1 VSGALWAT
9 ASGIGFGL
17 FQALN
22 AKAVRALDD
31 PYVSTF
37 LQLLVAAAVLLAASL
52 ATEDVGAVGDAT
64 VWSIVAFAL
73 AGMIHFFVGWTTLNL
88 SQQRIGAAR
97 TSPLLSTTPVFGLLF
112 GVAAAS
118 QVPGWF
124 SVAAI
129 ALTIGGAY
137 LVATPAN
144 TLRSGPYSREAPLL
158 TDPGGGR
165 RPHLQDSLFGLITA
179 CAWSASAIF
188 TLEGL
193 DGLDSPLLGVTIGML
208 SAALAYGALLAITRT
223 PLRLAEQARGA
234 LAAKLLAGVIV
245 ALATWGRW
253 VALDDTDVAVVLALN
268 LASVPVV
275 LVVAPLLSGRHV
287 EVVTGRIWAGAALVI
302 SGALLLI
309 AEA

>member
-64 VWSIVAFAL
+64 AWGIVAFAL

-97 TSPLLSTTPVFGLLF
+97 TSPLLSTTPVFGLVF

-118 QVPGWF
+118 QVPGWL

-129 ALTIGGAY
+129 ALTIAGAY
-137 LVATPAN
+137 LV
-144 TLRSGPYSREAPLL
+144 

-165 RPHLQDSLFGLITA
+165 RPHLQDSLFGLVTA

-287 EVVTGRIWAGAALVI
+287 EVVTARIWAGAALVI
-302 SGALLLI
+302 SGSLLLI

>member
-22 AKAVRALDD
+22 AKAVRDLDD
-31 PYVSTF
+31 VYVSTF
-37 LQLLVAAAVLLAASL
+37 LQLLVAAVVLLAASV
-52 ATEDVGAVGDAT
+52 ATEDLGALGGAT
-64 VWSIVAFAL
+64 AWAILAFAL

-88 SQQRIGAAR
+88 SQRRIGAAR
-97 TSPLLSTTPVFGLLF
+97 TSPLLSMTPLFGLVFGLVL
-112 GVAAAS
+112 AS
-118 QVPGWF
+118 QVPGWP
-124 SVAAI
+124 SAVAI

-137 LVATPAN
+137 LVATPGS
-144 TLRSGPYSREAPLL
+144 TIRPGPYLPEPTPAGN
-158 TDPGGGR
+158 PGRGL
-165 RPHLQDSLFGLITA
+165 RPHLRDSAFGLVTA

-208 SAALAYGALLAITRT
+208 AAALAYGAVVAITRT
-223 PLRLAEQARGA
+223 PLRLGAQERGA

-275 LVVAPLLSGRHV
+275 LVAAPLISGRHV
-287 EVVTGRIWAGAALVI
+287 EIVTARIWAGAGLVI
-302 SGALLLI
+302 AGSLLLI
-309 AEA
+309 AES

>member
-9 ASGIGFGL
+9 AAGIGFGL

-22 AKAVRALDD
+22 AKAVRDLGNAFL
-31 PYVSTF
+31 STF
-37 LQLLVAAAVLLAASL
+37 LQLVIAAVVLLAVSL
-52 ATEDVGAVGDAT
+52 ATEDIGDLADAT
-64 VWSIVAFAL
+64 AWGIVAFAL
-73 AGMIHFFVGWTTLNL
+73 AGMIHFFGGWTTLNL

-97 TSPLLSTTPVFGLLF
+97 TSPLLSTTPAFGLAF

-118 QVPGWF
+118 QVPGW
-124 SVAAI
+124 SSAIAI

-137 LVATPAN
+137 LV
-144 TLRSGPYSREAPLL
+144 
-158 TDPGGGR
+158 TDPGGMER
-165 RPHLQDSLFGLITA
+165 LRLRDSGFGLATA

-208 SAALAYGALLAITRT
+208 AAVLAYATLLAITRT
-223 PLRLAEQARGA
+223 PVRLGERSPGA
-234 LAAKLLAGVIV
+234 LTPKLLAGVIV

-253 VALDDTDVAVVLALN
+253 LALDDVDVAVVLALN
-268 LASVPVV
+268 LLSVPVV
-275 LVVAPLLSGRHV
+275 LVVAPLISGRHV
-287 EVVTGRIWAGAALVI
+287 EIVTARIWAGAGLVI
-302 SGALLLI
+302 AGSLLLI